1 MSGTTAKLGA
11 IALFWIA
18 VGLIQTFNWGSGIP
32 KAIVMLAVLAATP
45 LVLAA
50 ARRSMPLSPGSRR
63 AIDIACWIA
72 LALNLVYFGARVIA
86 PHIIDIGITTL
97 AAGQAVLHGQNPY
110 ALPIDTGP
118 ESAGFTGYKYLPM
131 MIVDYLPLGAPFGQ
145 RGVLITNLLMLLASL
160 GLMKRIAG
168 TKLAPLMLLMLPLVA
183 EQIFAKGATDLAAVL
198 PLLAALALTQRS
210 SFWCGICVGLSIATK
225 LLPGVAML
233 PALIP
238 ATRRDHFAAG
248 VAVGLL
254 PIVPFLIAGPRDF
267 WGNIVLFNLTR
278 LPDSTSWL
286 HAAPAERRDRG
297 ASGLRRCHARG
308 GRLRLAPLP
317 ACDHPRGAGRDAGHR
332 CDPRRARRA
341 SQLSALVDAL
351 LCAGIGFG
359 AGTQGPRR
367 LYQRRK
373 YRFRGYLIMA
383 VDLELDRHRGTWLG
397 FARLMR
403 WTLTLVV
410 ILLIG
415 LAAFVA

>member
-1 MSGTTAKLGA
+1 VSGTTAKLGA

-118 ESAGFTGYKYLPM
+118 ESAGFTGFKYLPM

-160 GLMKRIAG
+160 ALMKRIAG

-198 PLLAALALTQRS
+198 PLLGALALTRRS

-248 VAVGLL
+248 VSVGLL
-254 PIVPFLIAGPRDF
+254 PIAPFLIAGPRDF

-286 HAAPAERRDRG
+286 HAAPAGVATAAHLVFAVAMLAAVVYVWRRSPPAITRAALAAMLG
-297 ASGLRRCHARG
+297 IAAILAGPGAYHNYQLWWMPFYALALALALAPKGRVGYISGENIASG
-308 GRLRLAPLP
+308 
-317 ACDHPRGAGRDAGHR
+317 D
-332 CDPRRARRA
+332 
-341 SQLSALVDAL
+341 
-351 LCAGIGFG
+351 
-359 AGTQGPRR
+359 T
-367 LYQRRK
+367 
-373 YRFRGYLIMA
+373 
-383 VDLELDRHRGTWLG
+383 
-397 FARLMR
+397 
-403 WTLTLVV
+403 
-410 ILLIG
+410 
-415 LAAFVA
+415 

>member
-1 MSGTTAKLGA
+1 VSGTAAKLGA

-63 AIDIACWIA
+63 VIDIACWIA

-118 ESAGFTGYKYLPM
+118 ESAGFTGYKYLPL

-286 HAAPAERRDRG
+286 HAATASVATAAHLVFTVAILAAVVYVWRRSPPAITRAALAAMLGIAAILAGPG
-297 ASGLRRCHARG
+297 AHHNYQLWWMPFYALMLALALAPAG
-308 GRLRLAPLP
+308 GRASPLREPNA
-317 ACDHPRGAGRDAGHR
+317 
-332 CDPRRARRA
+332 
-341 SQLSALVDAL
+341 
-351 LCAGIGFG
+351 
-359 AGTQGPRR
+359 
-367 LYQRRK
+367 
-373 YRFRGYLIMA
+373 
-383 VDLELDRHRGTWLG
+383 
-397 FARLMR
+397 
-403 WTLTLVV
+403 
-410 ILLIG
+410 G
-415 LAAFVA
+415 LATP